1 MISESNMSSINDP
14 SIKKT
19 NDSAG
24 EVKEFFDKY
33 YTKKISFT
41 SNQVDS
47 VVGFF
52 KKRGFDTNAAISV
65 STVILQ
71 QSKIDNVDVFTILDT
86 LKGLSEVQLSK
97 LVSTILNN
105 NRSSISKIGNSVSN
119 TNITTEQ
126 RNIVL

>member
-1 MISESNMSSINDP
+1 MSSVLDP

-19 NDSAG
+19 NDSAK
-24 EVKEFFDKY
+24 EVKEFFNKY
-33 YTKKISFT
+33 YVKKISYT

-65 STVILQ
+65 ATVILQ
-71 QSKIDNVDVFTILDT
+71 QAKIDDVSVFKILDT
-86 LKGLSEVQLSK
+86 LEGLSSIQLSR

-105 NRSSISKIGNSVSN
+105 NRSKISKIGTHIKNEN
-119 TNITTEQ
+119 TTIEQ
-126 RNIVL
+126 RNIVV